1 MMLLSVNRG
10 TRRGV
15 QRRLPWLALGIA
27 ALASLALSACGGDN
41 DNNGVAYS
49 FAVLGCNRS
58 NDVPSADNPSTVN
71 LPQLQRTLADI
82 AAMQPPPNFIF
93 FTGDLVLGLTPD
105 LDTLRNELEA
115 WVQVYRV
122 SPVGQNPAI
131 RMVALPGNHESLRL
145 ELNDLQCGV
154 SNPGAEAVWLDVMAP
169 FIAGDNGPTA
179 GGPDQLETDQS
190 RLTYSF
196 NFRDTHFVVLNT
208 DPVGAV
214 ASVPVHWIADD
225 LAAARQDRSIRRIFA
240 LGHKPAFTPSDATP
254 DCSLDSNPDV
264 RNVFWDALTGAS
276 GTAYIT
282 SHAHLY
288 NRSQPATPTQPSVT
302 KTWQVVAGNGGSPVD
317 TMWAAS
323 GAIPYYG
330 YTVVTITTDGRA
342 LLTGYGRNFDGSNY
356 LAPSPAQQY
365 PTTVRDS
372 ADITVR

>member
-1 MMLLSVNRG
+1 MVLPSANR
-10 TRRGV
+10 TRRSV

-27 ALASLALSACGGDN
+27 ALASLLLSACGDSN
-41 DNNGVAYS
+41 DGVAHS
-49 FAVLGCNRS
+49 FAALGCNRVDPPIPA
-58 NDVPSADNPSTVN
+58 NDPSTAN
-71 LPQLQRTLADI
+71 LPQLQRTLAEI
-82 AAMQPPPNFIF
+82 AAMQPPPDLVF

-105 LDTLRNELEA
+105 LDTLRSQLEA
-115 WVQVYRV
+115 WVQLYRA

-131 RMVALPGNHESLRL
+131 RLVALPGNHESL
-145 ELNDLQCGV
+145 EFQPDGKPEV

-179 GGPDQLETDQS
+179 GGPDHLESDQS

-208 DPVGAV
+208 DPFGAV
-214 ASVPVHWIADD
+214 ATVPVHWIADD

-240 LGHKPAFTPSDATP
+240 LGHKPAFTPPDATP
-254 DCSLDSNPDV
+254 DASLDSNPDV

-276 GTAYIT
+276 ATAYVT
-282 SHAHLY
+282 AHAHLY

-302 KTWQVVAGNGGSPVD
+302 TTWQVVAGNAGSPVD
-317 TMWAAS
+317 AMWEES
-323 GAIPYYG
+323 GAVPYYG

-342 LLTGYGRNFDGSNY
+342 LLTGYGRNFDLSDY
-356 LAPSPAQQY
+356 VAPSPEQQY

-372 ADITVR
+372 ADITVQ